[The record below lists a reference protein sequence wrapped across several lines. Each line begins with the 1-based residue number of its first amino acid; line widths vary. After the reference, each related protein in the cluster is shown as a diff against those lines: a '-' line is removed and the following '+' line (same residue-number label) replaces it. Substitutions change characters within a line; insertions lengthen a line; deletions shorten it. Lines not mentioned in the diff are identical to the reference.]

1 MKNLLLRKN
10 PDKYRL
16 QYWLSMSGARREKEL
31 HKDYYYKI
39 VYQYPE
45 YIPSKYEAVISADLK
60 RTFPNDEYFKKK
72 ENQKKIKNV
81 LIAYTRRN
89 SKIGYCQ
96 GFNFIV
102 ARLLR
107 LFDKEEDAFWIFVQI
122 MENILP
128 CEYYSE
134 LVGIM
139 SDCSLCLTILKETN
153 KKVMKKLEGLEVV
166 LNNLLYK
173 WFISLFVENTSNE
186 TFLTIWDALMFDGD
200 VVLLRAVCSILDL
213 LEDKILLCEGIEGLT
228 CLFEETVSKYNF
240 NREKL
245 IKLLLN
251 DGLLKFQKKDIEE
264 MKKTRMD
271 EVINN
276 LIKTKKNETKKI
288 QLDINGVEIECDND
302 YPFCLKEFEDDG
314 KNDKKRKISIEINK
328 NGKEP
333 LTQEQKEKYK
343 KILQEETIKEF
354 ELKNIQL
361 VQTFRSN
368 NPIEFISNY
377 FRKINELKEGP
388 FIDEEEEIVKTRK
401 LEAIF
406 GFDPY
411 QQQQEKKTISV
422 NDKFI
427 ESVKVYQNLLIHRD
441 EHLCKTNKRTSEKVL
456 AQSGSNN
463 REELGKQLYVKSNAT
478 KNFLSNMAKDVNEN
492 QITSIIGSV
501 QKSFNTSSELELIA
515 DDDKVVYNN
524 K

>member
-1 MKNLLLRKN
+1 MKKYLILFIQFINHPEYLESTNPNYLNNRKKLKNLLLRKN

-45 YIPSKYEAVISADLK
+45 YIQSKYEAVISADLK

-276 LIKTKKNETKKI
+276 LIKTKKMKQKK
-288 QLDINGVEIECDND
+288 
-302 YPFCLKEFEDDG
+302 Y
-314 KNDKKRKISIEINK
+314 
-328 NGKEP
+328 
-333 LTQEQKEKYK
+333 
-343 KILQEETIKEF
+343 
-354 ELKNIQL
+354 
-361 VQTFRSN
+361 
-368 NPIEFISNY
+368 
-377 FRKINELKEGP
+377 
-388 FIDEEEEIVKTRK
+388 
-401 LEAIF
+401 
-406 GFDPY
+406 
-411 QQQQEKKTISV
+411 
-422 NDKFI
+422 
-427 ESVKVYQNLLIHRD
+427 
-441 EHLCKTNKRTSEKVL
+441 
-456 AQSGSNN
+456 
-463 REELGKQLYVKSNAT
+463 
-478 KNFLSNMAKDVNEN
+478 N
-492 QITSIIGSV
+492 QI
-501 QKSFNTSSELELIA
+501 
-515 DDDKVVYNN
+515 
-524 K
+524 